1 MNRRSFLGLLAG
13 GLAASAA
20 VRSFPFRVFS
30 FPKEI
35 VRPQSVIDVFKEFPY
50 ETCIA
55 VVAVELEKVRDLVHS
70 QFTCD
75 DSFIERLRA
84 GSRTNYGTEI

>member
-50 ETCIA
+50 ETCI
-55 VVAVELEKVRDLVHS
+55 VVRMGEAEALGDRDREA
-70 QFTCD
+70 D
-75 DSFIERLRA
+75 RGE
-84 GSRTNYGTEI
+84 